1 MRECDDAAPANSRF
15 PLHICGQS
23 PKMSAMAHSHSHAH
37 ANTPC
42 SPQEAE
48 AFLAEAETLVEQKG
62 QKLTRIRRKVL
73 HLLLE
78 SDEPAKAYDLL
89 ANLDGEGA
97 AKPPTVYRALEFLQ
111 DMGLAHKIE
120 SLNAYVACG
129 HTSHAHS
136 AVFVICDACGS
147 AEELHAV
154 DTSAALADETQSVGF
169 TVRSAVIEAHG
180 TCRKCVP

>member
-1 MRECDDAAPANSRF
+1 MR
-15 PLHICGQS
+15 
-23 PKMSAMAHSHSHAH
+23 AMAQSHAHNH

-48 AFLAEAETLVEQKG
+48 AFLTEAETLVEQQG

-78 SDEPAKAYDLL
+78 SSEPAKAYDLL

-97 AKPPTVYRALEFLQ
+97 AKPPTIYRALDFLQ
-111 DMGLAHKIE
+111 EMGLAHKIE

-136 AVFVICDACGS
+136 AVFIICDTCGG

-154 DTSAALADETQSVGF
+154 DTGKALSKETKAAGF
-169 TVRSAVIEAHG
+169 SVRSAVIEARG
-180 TCRKCVP
+180 ICRDCAS

>member
-1 MRECDDAAPANSRF
+1 
-15 PLHICGQS
+15 
-23 PKMSAMAHSHSHAH
+23 MAHTHAHSH

-48 AFLAEAETLVEQKG
+48 AFLLEAEQLVTAKG
-62 QKLTRIRRKVL
+62 QKLTPIRRKVL

-78 SDEPAKAYDLL
+78 SEEPAKAYDLL

-97 AKPPTVYRALEFLQ
+97 AKPPTVYRALDFLQ
-111 DMGLAHKIE
+111 EMGLAHKIE

-129 HTSHAHS
+129 HTKHAHS
-136 AVFVICDACGS
+136 AVFLICQSCGG

-154 DTSAALADETQSVGF
+154 ETSDSLAHETEAAGF
-169 TVRSAVIEAHG
+169 TIQNAVIEARG
-180 TCRKCVP
+180 ICRNCKT

>member
-1 MRECDDAAPANSRF
+1 
-15 PLHICGQS
+15 
-23 PKMSAMAHSHSHAH
+23 MAHSHAHAH

-48 AFLAEAETLVEQKG
+48 AFLAEAETLVARKG

-73 HLLLE
+73 QLLIE
-78 SDEPAKAYDLL
+78 SEEPAKAYDLL

-97 AKPPTVYRALEFLQ
+97 AKPPTVYRALDFLQ
-111 DMGLAHKIE
+111 EMGLAHKIE

-129 HTSHAHS
+129 HTSHSHS
-136 AVFVICDACGS
+136 AVFLICDECGG

-154 DTSAALADETQSVGF
+154 ETTAALLKETKAADFSI
-169 TVRSAVIEAHG
+169 SHAVIEARG
-180 TCRKCVP
+180 TCRNCAA